1 MPCILVAAD
10 SREFAEMLRAT
21 LEGAGYEVVSAY
33 SGLAAIAAVERGGVV
48 GALLDVLMPGIS
60 GDAIAERLHQ
70 IDPALPVL
78 LMTGDS
84 GDAFAAGA
92 RLPVLHK
99 PFSHE
104 DLITAV
110 HALVPKPTS

>member
-1 MPCILVAAD
+1 
-10 SREFAEMLRAT
+10 
-21 LEGAGYEVVSAY
+21 
-33 SGLAAIAAVERGGVV
+33 
-48 GALLDVLMPGIS
+48 MPGIS

-104 DLITAV
+104 DLITAM
-110 HALVPKPTS
+110 HTLAHSRRPNACAPDSLDRLR